1 MATTHNLAK
10 LRVQDPVLTELAQ
23 GYHNNE
29 LIGETL
35 MPTVEIDKEA
45 GKIPQFGRLA
55 FRLPSTVR
63 TLRGASNRLDPEDIT
78 AIDVA
83 LEEHDVE
90 YAIDY
95 REENEAIFSLRQFA
109 LNTTQDVIALG
120 REKAVAT
127 LALYETKYDSTNKV
141 ALSGTSKLT
150 SKTADVFSIFDTG
163 IRAVKR
169 SIGRKPNVCVIA
181 GDVWA
186 VLKEHPAV
194 IEKLKYSQVAIVTPE
209 VFAKLIGIDTVKIG
223 EAVYEDSNQLKDI
236 WTDAIVL
243 AYVAPRST
251 GGKGTVYEP
260 SYGYTVRRNK
270 GLFVD
275 TYKENGGKIE
285 VVRTTDIHKPHL
297 VGASAGYL
305 INKCIS
311 A

>member
-1 MATTHNLAK
+1 MTAHNLAA
-10 LRVQDPVLTELAQ
+10 LRVQDPVLTKLAQ
-23 GYHNNE
+23 GHHNLE
-29 LIGETL
+29 LIGEVL

-45 GKIPQFGRLA
+45 GKIPKFGRLA

-63 TLRGASNRLDPEDIT
+63 NLRGTSNRLDPEDIT

-120 REKAVAT
+120 REKEVAT
-127 LALYETKYDSTNKV
+127 LALDENKYDSGNKIT
-141 ALSGTSKLT
+141 LSGTSKIT
-150 SKTADVFSIFDTG
+150 SKQADIFAMFDTG

-169 SIGRKPNVCVIA
+169 AIGRKPNVCVIA

-186 VLKEHPAV
+186 ALKEHPAV

-209 VFAKLIGIDTVKIG
+209 VFGKLIGIDTVKIG
-223 EAVYEDSNQLKDI
+223 EAVYEESNQLKDI
-236 WTDAIVL
+236 WSDAIVL

-251 GGKGTVYEP
+251 ERKGTVYEP
-260 SYGYTVRRNK
+260 SYGYTVRRQG

-275 TYKENGGKIE
+275 TYKENGGKLE
-285 VVRTTDIHKPHL
+285 VIRTTDIHKLHL
-297 VGASAGYL
+297 LGASAGYL
-305 INKCIS
+305 IKGCL
-311 A
+311 

>member
-1 MATTHNLAK
+1 MTAHNLAA
-10 LRVQDPVLTELAQ
+10 LRVQDPVLTKLAQ
-23 GYHNNE
+23 GYHNLE
-29 LIGETL
+29 LVGEVL

-63 TLRGASNRLDPEDIT
+63 NLRGTSNRLDPEDIT

-120 REKAVAT
+120 REKEVAS
-127 LALYETKYDSTNKV
+127 LALDESKYGAGNKV
-141 ALSGTSKLT
+141 TLSGTSKIT
-150 SKTADVFSIFDTG
+150 SKQADIFAMFDTG

-169 SIGRKPNVCVIA
+169 AIGRKPNVCVIA

-186 VLKEHPAV
+186 ALKEHPAV

-209 VFAKLIGIDTVKIG
+209 VFGKLIGIDTVKIG
-223 EAVYEDSNQLKDI
+223 EAVYEESNQLKDI
-236 WTDAIVL
+236 WSDAIVL

-251 GGKGTVYEP
+251 ERKGTVYEP
-260 SYGYTVRRNK
+260 SYGYTVRRQG

-275 TYKENGGKIE
+275 TYKENGGKLE
-285 VVRTTDIHKPHL
+285 VIRTTDIHKPHL
-297 VGASAGYL
+297 LGASAGYL
-305 INKCIS
+305 IKGCL
-311 A
+311 

>member
-1 MATTHNLAK
+1 MTAHNLAA
-10 LRVQDPVLTELAQ
+10 LRVQDPVLTKLAQ
-23 GYHNNE
+23 GYHNLE
-29 LIGETL
+29 LIGEVL

-45 GKIPQFGRLA
+45 GKIPKFGRLA

-63 TLRGASNRLDPEDIT
+63 NLRGTSNRLDPEDIT

-109 LNTTQDVIALG
+109 LNTTQDVIAFG
-120 REKAVAT
+120 REKEVAT
-127 LALYETKYDSTNKV
+127 LALDESKYDSGNKV
-141 ALSGTSKLT
+141 TLSGTSKIT
-150 SKTADVFSIFDTG
+150 SKQADIFAMFDTG

-169 SIGRKPNVCVIA
+169 AIGRKPNVCVIA

-186 VLKEHPAV
+186 ALKEHPAV

-209 VFAKLIGIDTVKIG
+209 VFGKLIGIDTVKIG
-223 EAVYEDSNQLKDI
+223 EAVYEESNQLKDI
-236 WTDAIVL
+236 WSDAIVL

-251 GGKGTVYEP
+251 ERKGTVYEP
-260 SYGYTVRRNK
+260 SYGYTVRRQG

-275 TYKENGGKIE
+275 TYKENGGKLE
-285 VVRTTDIHKPHL
+285 VIRTTDIHKPHL
-297 VGASAGYL
+297 LGASAGYL
-305 INKCIS
+305 IKGCL
-311 A
+311 

>member
-1 MATTHNLAK
+1 MTAHNLAA
-10 LRVQDPVLTELAQ
+10 LRVQDPVLTKLAQ
-23 GYHNNE
+23 GYHNLE
-29 LIGETL
+29 LIGEVL

-45 GKIPQFGRLA
+45 GKIPKFGRLA

-63 TLRGASNRLDPEDIT
+63 NLRGTSNRLDPEDIT

-120 REKAVAT
+120 REKEVAT
-127 LALYETKYDSTNKV
+127 LALDESKYDAGNKV
-141 ALSGTSKLT
+141 TLSGTSKIT
-150 SKTADVFSIFDTG
+150 SKQADIFAMFDTG

-169 SIGRKPNVCVIA
+169 AIGRKPNVCVIA

-186 VLKEHPAV
+186 ALKEHPAV

-209 VFAKLIGIDTVKIG
+209 VFGKLIGIDTIKIG
-223 EAVYEDSNQLKDI
+223 EAVYEESNQLKDI
-236 WTDAIVL
+236 WSDAIVL

-251 GGKGTVYEP
+251 ERKGTVYEP
-260 SYGYTVRRNK
+260 SYGYTVRRQG

-275 TYKENGGKIE
+275 TYKENGGKLE
-285 VVRTTDIHKPHL
+285 VIRTTDIHKPHL
-297 VGASAGYL
+297 LGASAGYL
-305 INKCIS
+305 IKGCL
-311 A
+311 

>member
-1 MATTHNLAK
+1 MTAHNLAA
-10 LRVQDPVLTELAQ
+10 LRVQDPVLTKLAQ
-23 GYHNNE
+23 GYHNLE
-29 LIGETL
+29 LIGEVL

-45 GKIPQFGRLA
+45 GKIPKFGRLA
-55 FRLPSTVR
+55 FRLPSTVLN
-63 TLRGASNRLDPEDIT
+63 LRGTSNRLDPEDIT

-120 REKAVAT
+120 REKEVAT
-127 LALYETKYDSTNKV
+127 LALDENKYDSGNKV
-141 ALSGTSKLT
+141 TLSGTSKIT
-150 SKTADVFSIFDTG
+150 SKQADIFAMFDTG

-169 SIGRKPNVCVIA
+169 AIGHKPNVCVIA
-181 GDVWA
+181 GNVWA
-186 VLKEHPAV
+186 ALKEHPAV

-223 EAVYEDSNQLKDI
+223 EAVYEESNQLKDI
-236 WTDAIVL
+236 WSDAIVL

-251 GGKGTVYEP
+251 ERKGTVYEP
-260 SYGYTVRRNK
+260 SYGYTVRRQG

-275 TYKENGGKIE
+275 TYKENGGKLE
-285 VVRTTDIHKPHL
+285 VIRTTDIHKPHL
-297 VGASAGYL
+297 LGASAGYL
-305 INKCIS
+305 IKGCL
-311 A
+311 

>member
-1 MATTHNLAK
+1 MTAHNLAA
-10 LRVQDPVLTELAQ
+10 LRVQDPVLTKLAQ
-23 GYHNNE
+23 GYHNLE
-29 LIGETL
+29 LIGEML

-45 GKIPQFGRLA
+45 GKIPKFGRLA

-63 TLRGASNRLDPEDIT
+63 NLRGTSNRLDPEDIT

-120 REKAVAT
+120 REKEVAT
-127 LALYETKYDSTNKV
+127 LALDESKYDSGNKV
-141 ALSGTSKLT
+141 TLSGTSKIT
-150 SKTADVFSIFDTG
+150 SKQADIFAMFDTG
-163 IRAVKR
+163 ISAVKR
-169 SIGRKPNVCVIA
+169 AIGRKPNVCVIA

-186 VLKEHPAV
+186 ALKEHPAV

-223 EAVYEDSNQLKDI
+223 EAVYEESNQLKDI
-236 WTDAIVL
+236 WSDAIVL

-251 GGKGTVYEP
+251 ERKGTVYEP
-260 SYGYTVRRNK
+260 SYGYTVRRQG

-275 TYKENGGKIE
+275 TYKENGGKLE
-285 VVRTTDIHKPHL
+285 VIRTTDIHKPHL
-297 VGASAGYL
+297 LGASAGYL
-305 INKCIS
+305 IKGCL
-311 A
+311 

>member
-1 MATTHNLAK
+1 MTTHNLQK

-23 GYHNNE
+23 VYYNNE
-29 LIGETL
+29 LVGETL
-35 MPTVEIDKEA
+35 MPTVEIEKEA
-45 GKIPQFGRLA
+45 GKIPTFGRLA

-63 TLRGASNRLDPEDIT
+63 NLRGSSNRLDPEDIG

-120 REKAVAT
+120 REKAVAA
-127 LALYETKYDSTNKV
+127 LALNESRYETNNKIT
-141 ALSGTSKLT
+141 LSGTSQFSHKE
-150 SKTADVFSIFDTG
+150 ADIFKVFDTA

-169 SIGRKPNVCVIA
+169 AIGRKPNVCVIS

-186 VLKEHPAV
+186 VLKEHPQLM
-194 IEKLKYSQVAIVTPE
+194 EKIKYSQTAIVTPE
-209 VFAKLIGIDTVKIG
+209 LFAKLIGIDTVKIG
-223 EAVYEDSNQLKDI
+223 EAVYEEGGQLKDI
-236 WTDAIVL
+236 WSKDIVV
-243 AYVAPRST
+243 AYVSPRSSER
-251 GGKGTVYEP
+251 KGTVYEP
-260 SYGYTVRRNK
+260 SYGYTVRRQK

-275 TYKENGGKIE
+275 TYKESGGKIE

-297 VGASAGYL
+297 VGAAAGYL
-305 INKCIS
+305 IK
-311 A
+311 AAV

>member
-1 MATTHNLAK
+1 MTAHNLQA
-10 LRVQDPVLTELAQ
+10 LRVQDPVLTNLAQ
-23 GYHNNE
+23 GYHNLE
-29 LIGETL
+29 LVGEVL

-45 GKIPQFGRLA
+45 GKIPKFGRLA

-63 TLRGASNRLDPEDIT
+63 NLRGTSNRLDPEDIT

-120 REKAVAT
+120 REKEVAT
-127 LALYETKYDSTNKV
+127 LALDESKYDSGNKV
-141 ALSGTSKLT
+141 TLSGTSKIT
-150 SKTADVFSIFDTG
+150 SKQADIFAMFDTG

-169 SIGRKPNVCVIA
+169 AIGRKPNVCVIA
-181 GDVWA
+181 GNVWA
-186 VLKEHPAV
+186 ALKEHPAV

-223 EAVYEDSNQLKDI
+223 EAVYEESNQLKDI
-236 WTDAIVL
+236 WSDAIVL

-251 GGKGTVYEP
+251 ERKGTVYEP
-260 SYGYTVRRNK
+260 SYGYTIRRQG

-275 TYKENGGKIE
+275 TYKENGGKLE
-285 VVRTTDIHKPHL
+285 VIRTTDIHKPHL
-297 VGASAGYL
+297 LGASAGYL
-305 INKCIS
+305 IKGCL
-311 A
+311 

>member
-1 MATTHNLAK
+1 MTAHNLAA
-10 LRVQDPVLTELAQ
+10 LRVQDPVLTKLAQ
-23 GYHNNE
+23 GYHNLE
-29 LIGETL
+29 LIGEVL

-45 GKIPQFGRLA
+45 GKIPKFGRLA

-63 TLRGASNRLDPEDIT
+63 NLRGTSNRLDPEDIT

-120 REKAVAT
+120 REKEVAT
-127 LALYETKYDSTNKV
+127 LALDENKYDSGNKV
-141 ALSGTSKLT
+141 RLSGTSKIT
-150 SKTADVFSIFDTG
+150 SKQADIFAMFDTG

-169 SIGRKPNVCVIA
+169 AIGRKPNVCVIA
-181 GDVWA
+181 GNVWA
-186 VLKEHPAV
+186 ALKEHPAV

-223 EAVYEDSNQLKDI
+223 EAVYEESNQLKDI
-236 WTDAIVL
+236 WSDAIVL

-251 GGKGTVYEP
+251 ERKGTVYEP
-260 SYGYTVRRNK
+260 SYGYTIRRQG

-275 TYKENGGKIE
+275 TYKENGGKLE
-285 VVRTTDIHKPHL
+285 VIRTTDIHKPHL
-297 VGASAGYL
+297 LGASAGYL
-305 INKCIS
+305 IKGCL
-311 A
+311 

>member
-1 MATTHNLAK
+1 MTAHNLQA
-10 LRVQDPVLTELAQ
+10 LRVQDPVLTNLAQ
-23 GYHNNE
+23 GYHNLE
-29 LIGETL
+29 LVSEVL

-45 GKIPQFGRLA
+45 GKIPKFGRLA

-63 TLRGASNRLDPEDIT
+63 NLRGTSNRLDPEDIT

-120 REKAVAT
+120 REKEVAT
-127 LALYETKYDSTNKV
+127 LALDESKYDSGNKV
-141 ALSGTSKLT
+141 TLSGTSKIT
-150 SKTADVFSIFDTG
+150 SKQADIFAMFDTG

-169 SIGRKPNVCVIA
+169 AIGRKPNVCVIA

-186 VLKEHPAV
+186 ALKEHPAV

-223 EAVYEDSNQLKDI
+223 EAVYEESSQLKDI
-236 WTDAIVL
+236 WSDAIVL
-243 AYVAPRST
+243 AYVASRSAER
-251 GGKGTVYEP
+251 KGTVYEP
-260 SYGYTVRRNK
+260 SYGYTVRRQG

-275 TYKENGGKIE
+275 TYKENGGKLE
-285 VVRTTDIHKPHL
+285 VIRTTDIHKPHL
-297 VGASAGYL
+297 LGSAAGYL
-305 INKCIS
+305 IKGCL
-311 A
+311 

>member
-1 MATTHNLAK
+1 MTTHNLQK

-29 LIGETL
+29 LVGETL
-35 MPTVEIDKEA
+35 MPTVEIEKEA
-45 GKIPQFGRLA
+45 GKIPTFGRLA

-63 TLRGASNRLDPEDIT
+63 NLRGSSNRLDPEDIG

-127 LALYETKYDSTNKV
+127 LALDESRYATGNKIT
-141 ALSGTSKLT
+141 LSGTSQFSHKD
-150 SKTADVFSIFDTG
+150 ADIFKVFDG
-163 IRAVKR
+163 AIRAVKR
-169 SIGRKPNVCVIA
+169 SIGRKPNVCVIS

-186 VLKEHPAV
+186 VLKEHPQLM
-194 IEKLKYSQVAIVTPE
+194 EKIKYSQTAIVTPE
-209 VFAKLIGIDTVKIG
+209 LFAKLIGIDTVKIG
-223 EAVYEDSNQLKDI
+223 EAVYEEGGQLKDI
-236 WTDAIVL
+236 WSKDIVV

-251 GGKGTVYEP
+251 ERKGTVYEP
-260 SYGYTVRRNK
+260 SYGYTVRRQK

-275 TYKENGGKIE
+275 TYKESGGKIE

-297 VGASAGYL
+297 VGAAAGYL
-305 INKCIS
+305 IK
-311 A
+311 AAV

>member
-1 MATTHNLAK
+1 MTAHNLAA
-10 LRVQDPVLTELAQ
+10 LRVQDPVLTKLAQ
-23 GYHNNE
+23 GYHNLE
-29 LIGETL
+29 LIGEVL

-45 GKIPQFGRLA
+45 GKIPKFGRLA

-63 TLRGASNRLDPEDIT
+63 NLRGTSNRLDPEDIT

-120 REKAVAT
+120 REKEVAT
-127 LALYETKYDSTNKV
+127 LALDESKYDSGNKV
-141 ALSGTSKLT
+141 TLSGTSKIT
-150 SKTADVFSIFDTG
+150 SKQADIFAMFDTG

-169 SIGRKPNVCVIA
+169 AIGRKPNVCVIA

-186 VLKEHPAV
+186 ALKEHPAV

-223 EAVYEDSNQLKDI
+223 EAVYEESNQLKDI
-236 WTDAIVL
+236 WSDAIVL

-251 GGKGTVYEP
+251 ERKGTVYEP
-260 SYGYTVRRNK
+260 SYGYTIRRQG

-275 TYKENGGKIE
+275 TYKENGGKLE
-285 VVRTTDIHKPHL
+285 VIRTTDIHKPHL
-297 VGASAGYL
+297 LGASAGYL
-305 INKCIS
+305 IKGCL
-311 A
+311 

>member
-1 MATTHNLAK
+1 MTAHNLAA
-10 LRVQDPVLTELAQ
+10 LRVQDPVLTKLAQ
-23 GYHNNE
+23 GYHNLE
-29 LIGETL
+29 LIGEVL

-45 GKIPQFGRLA
+45 GKIPKFGRLA

-63 TLRGASNRLDPEDIT
+63 NLRGTSNRLDPEDIT

-120 REKAVAT
+120 REKEVAT
-127 LALYETKYDSTNKV
+127 LALDENKYDSGNKV
-141 ALSGTSKLT
+141 TLSGTSKIT
-150 SKTADVFSIFDTG
+150 SKQADIFAIFDTG

-169 SIGRKPNVCVIA
+169 AIGRKPNVCVIA

-186 VLKEHPAV
+186 ALKEHPAV

-223 EAVYEDSNQLKDI
+223 EAVYEESNQLKDI
-236 WTDAIVL
+236 WSDAIVL

-251 GGKGTVYEP
+251 ERKGTVYEP
-260 SYGYTVRRNK
+260 SYGYTVRRQG

-275 TYKENGGKIE
+275 TYKENGGKLE
-285 VVRTTDIHKPHL
+285 VIRTTDIHKPHL
-297 VGASAGYL
+297 LGASAGYL
-305 INKCIS
+305 IKGCL
-311 A
+311 

>member
-1 MATTHNLAK
+1 
-10 LRVQDPVLTELAQ
+10 
-23 GYHNNE
+23 
-29 LIGETL
+29 

-45 GKIPQFGRLA
+45 GKIPKFGRLA

-63 TLRGASNRLDPEDIT
+63 NLRGTSNRLDPEDIT

-120 REKAVAT
+120 REKEVAT
-127 LALYETKYDSTNKV
+127 LALDENKYDSGNKV
-141 ALSGTSKLT
+141 TLSGTSKIT
-150 SKTADVFSIFDTG
+150 SKQADIFAMFDTG

-169 SIGRKPNVCVIA
+169 AIGRKPNVCVIA
-181 GDVWA
+181 GNVWA
-186 VLKEHPAV
+186 ALKEHPAV

-223 EAVYEDSNQLKDI
+223 EAVYEESNQLKDI
-236 WTDAIVL
+236 WSDAIVL

-251 GGKGTVYEP
+251 ERKGTVYEP
-260 SYGYTVRRNK
+260 SYGYTVRRQG

-275 TYKENGGKIE
+275 TYKENGGKLE
-285 VVRTTDIHKPHL
+285 VIRTTDIHKPHL
-297 VGASAGYL
+297 LGASAGYL
-305 INKCIS
+305 IKGCL
-311 A
+311 

>member
-1 MATTHNLAK
+1 MTAHNLAA
-10 LRVQDPVLTELAQ
+10 LRVQDPVLTKLAQ
-23 GYHNNE
+23 GYHNLE
-29 LIGETL
+29 LIGEVL

-45 GKIPQFGRLA
+45 GKIPKFGRLA

-63 TLRGASNRLDPEDIT
+63 NLRGTSNRLDPEDIT

-120 REKAVAT
+120 REKEVAT
-127 LALYETKYDSTNKV
+127 LALDENKYDSGNKV
-141 ALSGTSKLT
+141 TLSGTSKIT
-150 SKTADVFSIFDTG
+150 SKQADIFAMFDTG

-169 SIGRKPNVCVIA
+169 AIGRKPNVCVIA

-186 VLKEHPAV
+186 ALKEHPAV

-209 VFAKLIGIDTVKIG
+209 VFGKLIGIDTVKIG
-223 EAVYEDSNQLKDI
+223 EVVYEESNQLKDI
-236 WTDAIVL
+236 WSDAIVL

-251 GGKGTVYEP
+251 ERKGTVYEP
-260 SYGYTVRRNK
+260 SYGYTVRRQG

-275 TYKENGGKIE
+275 TYKENGGKLE
-285 VVRTTDIHKPHL
+285 VIRTTDIHKPHL
-297 VGASAGYL
+297 LGASAGYL
-305 INKCIS
+305 IKGCL
-311 A
+311 

>member
-1 MATTHNLAK
+1 MTAHNLQA
-10 LRVQDPVLTELAQ
+10 LRVQDPVLTNLAQ
-23 GYHNNE
+23 GYHNLE
-29 LIGETL
+29 LVGEVL

-45 GKIPQFGRLA
+45 GKIPKFGRLA

-63 TLRGASNRLDPEDIT
+63 NLRGTSNRLDPEDIT

-120 REKAVAT
+120 REKEVAT
-127 LALYETKYDSTNKV
+127 LALDESKYDAGNKIT
-141 ALSGTSKLT
+141 LSGTSKIT
-150 SKTADVFSIFDTG
+150 SKQADIFAMFDTG

-169 SIGRKPNVCVIA
+169 AIGRKPNVCVIA

-186 VLKEHPAV
+186 ALKEHPAV

-223 EAVYEDSNQLKDI
+223 EAVYEESSQLKDI
-236 WTDAIVL
+236 WSDAIVL
-243 AYVAPRST
+243 AYVAPRSAER
-251 GGKGTVYEP
+251 KGTVYEP
-260 SYGYTVRRNK
+260 SYGYTVRRHN

-275 TYKENGGKIE
+275 TYKENGGKLE
-285 VVRTTDIHKPHL
+285 VIRTTDIHKPHL
-297 VGASAGYL
+297 VGSAAGYL
-305 INKCIS
+305 IKGCL
-311 A
+311 

>member
-1 MATTHNLAK
+1 MTAHNLAA
-10 LRVQDPVLTELAQ
+10 LRVQDPVLTKLAQ
-23 GYHNNE
+23 GYHNLE
-29 LIGETL
+29 LIGEVL

-45 GKIPQFGRLA
+45 GKIPKFGRLA

-63 TLRGASNRLDPEDIT
+63 NLRGTSNRLDPEDIT

-120 REKAVAT
+120 REKEVAT
-127 LALYETKYDSTNKV
+127 LALDENKYDSGNKV
-141 ALSGTSKLT
+141 TLSGTSKIT
-150 SKTADVFSIFDTG
+150 SKQADIFAMFDTG

-169 SIGRKPNVCVIA
+169 AIGRKPNVCVIA
-181 GDVWA
+181 GNVWA
-186 VLKEHPAV
+186 ALKEHPAV

-223 EAVYEDSNQLKDI
+223 EAVYEESNQLKDI
-236 WTDAIVL
+236 WSDAIVL

-251 GGKGTVYEP
+251 ERKGTVYEP
-260 SYGYTVRRNK
+260 SYGYTVRRQG

-275 TYKENGGKIE
+275 TYKENGGKLE
-285 VVRTTDIHKPHL
+285 VIRTTDIHKPHL
-297 VGASAGYL
+297 LGASAGYL
-305 INKCIS
+305 IKGCL
-311 A
+311 

>member
-1 MATTHNLAK
+1 MTAHNLQA
-10 LRVQDPVLTELAQ
+10 LRVQDPVLTNLAQ
-23 GYHNNE
+23 GYHNLE
-29 LIGETL
+29 LVGEVL

-45 GKIPQFGRLA
+45 GKIPKFGRLA

-63 TLRGASNRLDPEDIT
+63 NLRGTSNRLDPEDIT
-78 AIDVA
+78 AIDLA

-120 REKAVAT
+120 REKEVAT
-127 LALYETKYDSTNKV
+127 LALDESKYDSGNKV
-141 ALSGTSKLT
+141 TLSGTSKIT
-150 SKTADVFSIFDTG
+150 SKQADIFAMFDTG

-169 SIGRKPNVCVIA
+169 AIGRKPNVCVIA

-186 VLKEHPAV
+186 ALKEHPAV

-223 EAVYEDSNQLKDI
+223 EAVYEESNQLKDI
-236 WTDAIVL
+236 WSDAIVL

-251 GGKGTVYEP
+251 ERKGTVYEP
-260 SYGYTVRRNK
+260 SYGYTVRRQG

-275 TYKENGGKIE
+275 TYKENGGKLE
-285 VVRTTDIHKPHL
+285 VIRTTDIHKPHL
-297 VGASAGYL
+297 LGASAGYL
-305 INKCIS
+305 IKGCL
-311 A
+311 

>member
-1 MATTHNLAK
+1 MPAHNLKA

-23 GYHNNE
+23 GYHNLE
-29 LIGETL
+29 LVGETL
-35 MPTVEIDKEA
+35 MPTVEIEKEA
-45 GKIPQFGRLA
+45 GKIPKFGRLA

-63 TLRGASNRLDPEDIT
+63 SLRGSSNRLDPEDIT
-78 AIDVA
+78 AIDVN

-120 REKAVAT
+120 REKEVAT
-127 LALYETKYDSTNKV
+127 LALDETKYEEGNKIT
-141 ALSGTSKLT
+141 LSGSSKIT
-150 SKTADVFSIFDTG
+150 DKSADIFGMFDTG

-169 SIGRKPNVCVIA
+169 AIGRKPNVCVIA
-181 GDVWA
+181 GNVWA
-186 VLKEHPAV
+186 ALKEHPAV

-223 EAVYEDSNQLKDI
+223 EAVYEENNQLKDI
-236 WTDAIVL
+236 WSDAIVL
-243 AYVAPRST
+243 AYVAPRSAER
-251 GGKGTVYEP
+251 KGTVYEP
-260 SYGYTVRRNK
+260 SYGYTVRRHN

-285 VVRTTDIHKPHL
+285 VIRTTDIHKPHL

-305 INKCIS
+305 IKGCL
-311 A
+311 

>member
-1 MATTHNLAK
+1 MTAHNLAA
-10 LRVQDPVLTELAQ
+10 LRVQDPVLTKLAQ
-23 GYHNNE
+23 GYHNLE
-29 LIGETL
+29 LIGEVL

-45 GKIPQFGRLA
+45 GKIPKFGRLA

-63 TLRGASNRLDPEDIT
+63 NLRGTSNRLDPEDIT

-120 REKAVAT
+120 REKEVAT
-127 LALYETKYDSTNKV
+127 LALDESKYDAGNKV
-141 ALSGTSKLT
+141 TLSGTSKIT
-150 SKTADVFSIFDTG
+150 SKQADIFAMFDTG

-169 SIGRKPNVCVIA
+169 AIGRKPNVCVIA

-186 VLKEHPAV
+186 ALKEHPAV

-209 VFAKLIGIDTVKIG
+209 VFGKLIGIDTVKIG
-223 EAVYEDSNQLKDI
+223 EAVYEESNQLKDI
-236 WTDAIVL
+236 WSDAIVL

-251 GGKGTVYEP
+251 ERKGTVYEP
-260 SYGYTVRRNK
+260 SYGYTVRRQG

-275 TYKENGGKIE
+275 TYKENGGKLE
-285 VVRTTDIHKPHL
+285 VIRTTDIHKPHL
-297 VGASAGYL
+297 LGASAGYL
-305 INKCIS
+305 IKGCL
-311 A
+311 

>member
-1 MATTHNLAK
+1 MTAHNLAA
-10 LRVQDPVLTELAQ
+10 LRVQDPVLTKLAQ
-23 GYHNNE
+23 GYHNLE
-29 LIGETL
+29 LIGEVL

-45 GKIPQFGRLA
+45 GKIPKFGRLA

-63 TLRGASNRLDPEDIT
+63 NLRGTSNRLDPEDIT

-120 REKAVAT
+120 REKEVAT
-127 LALYETKYDSTNKV
+127 LALDENKYGSGNKV
-141 ALSGTSKLT
+141 TLSGTSKIT
-150 SKTADVFSIFDTG
+150 SKQADIFAMFDTG

-169 SIGRKPNVCVIA
+169 AIGRKPNVCVIA

-186 VLKEHPAV
+186 ALKEHPAV

-209 VFAKLIGIDTVKIG
+209 VFGKLIGIDTVKIG
-223 EAVYEDSNQLKDI
+223 EAVYEESNQLKDI
-236 WTDAIVL
+236 WSDAIVL

-251 GGKGTVYEP
+251 ERKGTVYEP
-260 SYGYTVRRNK
+260 SYGYTVRRQG

-275 TYKENGGKIE
+275 TYKENGGKLE
-285 VVRTTDIHKPHL
+285 VIRTTDIHKPHL
-297 VGASAGYL
+297 LGASAGYL
-305 INKCIS
+305 IKGCL
-311 A
+311 

>member
-1 MATTHNLAK
+1 MTTHNLQK

-23 GYHNNE
+23 VYYNNE
-29 LIGETL
+29 LVGETL
-35 MPTVEIDKEA
+35 MPTVEIEKEA
-45 GKIPQFGRLA
+45 GKIPTFGRLA

-63 TLRGASNRLDPEDIT
+63 NLRGSSNRLDPEDIG

-120 REKAVAT
+120 REKAVAA
-127 LALYETKYDSTNKV
+127 LALNESRYETNNKIT
-141 ALSGTSKLT
+141 LSGTSQFSHKE
-150 SKTADVFSIFDTG
+150 ADIFKVFDTA

-169 SIGRKPNVCVIA
+169 AIGRKPNVCVIS

-186 VLKEHPAV
+186 ALKEHPQLM
-194 IEKLKYSQVAIVTPE
+194 EKIKYSQTAIVTPE
-209 VFAKLIGIDTVKIG
+209 LFAKLIGIDTVKIG
-223 EAVYEDSNQLKDI
+223 EAVYEEGGQLKDI
-236 WTDAIVL
+236 WSKDIVV

-251 GGKGTVYEP
+251 ERKGTVYEP
-260 SYGYTVRRNK
+260 SYGYTVRRQK

-275 TYKENGGKIE
+275 TYKESGGKIE

-297 VGASAGYL
+297 VGAAAGYL
-305 INKCIS
+305 IK
-311 A
+311 AAV

>member
-1 MATTHNLAK
+1 MTAHNLAA
-10 LRVQDPVLTELAQ
+10 LRVQDPVLTKLAQ
-23 GYHNNE
+23 GYHNLE
-29 LIGETL
+29 LIGEVL

-45 GKIPQFGRLA
+45 GKIPKFGRLA

-63 TLRGASNRLDPEDIT
+63 NLRGTSNRLDPEDIT

-120 REKAVAT
+120 REKEVAT
-127 LALYETKYDSTNKV
+127 LALDESKYDAGNKV
-141 ALSGTSKLT
+141 TLSGTSKIT
-150 SKTADVFSIFDTG
+150 SKQADIFAMFDTG

-169 SIGRKPNVCVIA
+169 AIGRKPNVCVIA
-181 GDVWA
+181 GNVWA
-186 VLKEHPAV
+186 ALKEHPAV

-223 EAVYEDSNQLKDI
+223 EAVYEESNQLKDI
-236 WTDAIVL
+236 WSDAIVL

-251 GGKGTVYEP
+251 ERKGTVYEP
-260 SYGYTVRRNK
+260 SYGYTIRRQG

-275 TYKENGGKIE
+275 TYKENGGKLE
-285 VVRTTDIHKPHL
+285 VIRTTDIHKPHL
-297 VGASAGYL
+297 LGASAGYL
-305 INKCIS
+305 IKGCL
-311 A
+311 

>member
-1 MATTHNLAK
+1 MTAHNLAA
-10 LRVQDPVLTELAQ
+10 LRVQDPVLTNLAQ
-23 GYHNNE
+23 GYHNLE
-29 LIGETL
+29 LVGEVL

-45 GKIPQFGRLA
+45 GKIPKFGRLA

-63 TLRGASNRLDPEDIT
+63 NLRGTSNRLDPEDIT

-120 REKAVAT
+120 REKEVAT
-127 LALYETKYDSTNKV
+127 LALDESKYDAGNKV
-141 ALSGTSKLT
+141 TLSGTSKIT
-150 SKTADVFSIFDTG
+150 SKQADIFAMFDTG

-169 SIGRKPNVCVIA
+169 AIGRKPNVCVIA

-186 VLKEHPAV
+186 ALKEHPAV

-223 EAVYEDSNQLKDI
+223 EAVYEESSQLKDI
-236 WTDAIVL
+236 WSDAIVL
-243 AYVAPRST
+243 AYVAPRSAER
-251 GGKGTVYEP
+251 KGTVYEP
-260 SYGYTVRRNK
+260 SYGYTVRRQG

-285 VVRTTDIHKPHL
+285 VIRTTDIHKPHL
-297 VGASAGYL
+297 LGASAGYL
-305 INKCIS
+305 IKGCL
-311 A
+311 

>member
-1 MATTHNLAK
+1 MTAHNLAA
-10 LRVQDPVLTELAQ
+10 LRAQDPVLTKLAQ
-23 GYHNNE
+23 GYHNLE
-29 LIGETL
+29 LIGEVL

-45 GKIPQFGRLA
+45 GKIPKFGRLA

-63 TLRGASNRLDPEDIT
+63 NLRGTSNRLDPEDIT

-120 REKAVAT
+120 REKEVAT
-127 LALYETKYDSTNKV
+127 LALDENKYDSGNKV
-141 ALSGTSKLT
+141 TLSGTSKIT
-150 SKTADVFSIFDTG
+150 SKQADIFAMFDTG

-169 SIGRKPNVCVIA
+169 AIGRKPNVCVIA
-181 GDVWA
+181 GNVWA
-186 VLKEHPAV
+186 ALKEHPAV

-223 EAVYEDSNQLKDI
+223 EAVYEESNQLKDI
-236 WTDAIVL
+236 WSDAIVL

-251 GGKGTVYEP
+251 ERKGTVYEP
-260 SYGYTVRRNK
+260 SYGYTVRRQG

-275 TYKENGGKIE
+275 TYKENGGKLE
-285 VVRTTDIHKPHL
+285 VIRTTDIHKPHL
-297 VGASAGYL
+297 LGASAGYL
-305 INKCIS
+305 IKGCL
-311 A
+311 

>member
-1 MATTHNLAK
+1 MTAHNLAA
-10 LRVQDPVLTELAQ
+10 LRVQDPVLTNLAQ
-23 GYHNNE
+23 GYHNLE
-29 LIGETL
+29 LVGEVL

-45 GKIPQFGRLA
+45 GKIPKFGRLA

-63 TLRGASNRLDPEDIT
+63 NLRGTSNRLDPEDIT

-120 REKAVAT
+120 REKEVAT
-127 LALYETKYDSTNKV
+127 LALDESKYDAGNKV
-141 ALSGTSKLT
+141 TLSGTSKIT
-150 SKTADVFSIFDTG
+150 SKQADIFAMFDTG

-169 SIGRKPNVCVIA
+169 AIGRKPNVCVIA

-186 VLKEHPAV
+186 ALKEHPAV

-223 EAVYEDSNQLKDI
+223 EAVYEESNQLKDI
-236 WTDAIVL
+236 WSDAIVL

-251 GGKGTVYEP
+251 ERKGTVYEP
-260 SYGYTVRRNK
+260 SYGYTVRRQG

-275 TYKENGGKIE
+275 TYKENGGKLE
-285 VVRTTDIHKPHL
+285 VIRTTDIHKPHL
-297 VGASAGYL
+297 LGASAGYL
-305 INKCIS
+305 IKGCL
-311 A
+311 

>member
-1 MATTHNLAK
+1 MTAHNLQA
-10 LRVQDPVLTELAQ
+10 LRVQDPVLTNLAQ
-23 GYHNNE
+23 GYHNLE
-29 LIGETL
+29 LVGEVL

-45 GKIPQFGRLA
+45 GKIPKFGRLA

-63 TLRGASNRLDPEDIT
+63 NLRGTSNRLDPEDIT

-120 REKAVAT
+120 REKEVAT
-127 LALYETKYDSTNKV
+127 LTLDESKYDSGNKV
-141 ALSGTSKLT
+141 TLSGTSKIT
-150 SKTADVFSIFDTG
+150 SKQADIFAMFDTG

-169 SIGRKPNVCVIA
+169 AIGRKPNVCVIA

-186 VLKEHPAV
+186 ALKEHPAV

-223 EAVYEDSNQLKDI
+223 EAVYEESNQLKDI
-236 WTDAIVL
+236 WSDAIVL

-251 GGKGTVYEP
+251 ERKGTVYEP
-260 SYGYTVRRNK
+260 SYGYTVRRQG

-275 TYKENGGKIE
+275 TYKENGGKLE
-285 VVRTTDIHKPHL
+285 VIRTTDIHKPHL
-297 VGASAGYL
+297 LGASAGYL
-305 INKCIS
+305 IKGCL
-311 A
+311 

>member
-1 MATTHNLAK
+1 MTAHNLAA
-10 LRVQDPVLTELAQ
+10 LRVQDPVLTKLAQ
-23 GYHNNE
+23 GYHNLE
-29 LIGETL
+29 LIGEVL

-45 GKIPQFGRLA
+45 GKIPKFGRLA

-63 TLRGASNRLDPEDIT
+63 NLRGTSNRLDPEDIT

-120 REKAVAT
+120 REKEVAT
-127 LALYETKYDSTNKV
+127 LALDENKYDSGNKV
-141 ALSGTSKLT
+141 TLSGTSKIT
-150 SKTADVFSIFDTG
+150 SKQADIFAMFDTG

-169 SIGRKPNVCVIA
+169 AIGRKPNVCVIA

-186 VLKEHPAV
+186 ALKEHPAV
-194 IEKLKYSQVAIVTPE
+194 IEKLKYAQVAIVTPE
-209 VFAKLIGIDTVKIG
+209 VFGKLIGIDTVKIG
-223 EAVYEDSNQLKDI
+223 EVVYEESNQLKDI
-236 WTDAIVL
+236 WSDAIVL

-251 GGKGTVYEP
+251 ERKGTVYEP
-260 SYGYTVRRNK
+260 SYGYTVRRQG

-275 TYKENGGKIE
+275 TYKENGGKLE
-285 VVRTTDIHKPHL
+285 VIRTTDIHKPHL
-297 VGASAGYL
+297 LGASAGYL
-305 INKCIS
+305 IKGCL
-311 A
+311 

>member
-1 MATTHNLAK
+1 MPAHNLKA

-23 GYHNNE
+23 GYHNLE
-29 LIGETL
+29 LVGETL
-35 MPTVEIDKEA
+35 MPTVEIEKEA
-45 GKIPQFGRLA
+45 GKIPKFGRLA

-63 TLRGASNRLDPEDIT
+63 GLRGSSNRLDPEDIT
-78 AIDVA
+78 AIDVN

-120 REKAVAT
+120 REKEVAT
-127 LALYETKYDSTNKV
+127 LALDESKYDAGNKIT
-141 ALSGTSKLT
+141 LSGSSKIT
-150 SKTADVFSIFDTG
+150 DKSADIFGMFDTG

-169 SIGRKPNVCVIA
+169 AIGRKPNVCVIA

-186 VLKEHPAV
+186 ALKDHPVV
-194 IEKLKYSQVAIVTPE
+194 IEKLKYSQVAIITPE

-223 EAVYEDSNQLKDI
+223 EAVYEENSQLKDI
-236 WTDAIVL
+236 WSDAIVL
-243 AYVAPRST
+243 AYVAARSSER
-251 GGKGTVYEP
+251 KGTVYEP
-260 SYGYTVRRNK
+260 SYGYTVRRQK

-275 TYKENGGKIE
+275 TYPENGGKIE
-285 VVRTTDIHKPHL
+285 VIRTTDIHKPHL

-305 INKCIS
+305 IKGCL
-311 A
+311 

>member
-1 MATTHNLAK
+1 MTAHNLAA
-10 LRVQDPVLTELAQ
+10 LRVQDPVLTKLAQ
-23 GYHNNE
+23 GYHNLE
-29 LIGETL
+29 LIGEVL

-45 GKIPQFGRLA
+45 GKIPKFGRLA

-63 TLRGASNRLDPEDIT
+63 NLRGTSNRLDPADIT

-120 REKAVAT
+120 REKEVAT
-127 LALYETKYDSTNKV
+127 LALDENKYDSGNKIT
-141 ALSGTSKLT
+141 LSGTSKIT
-150 SKTADVFSIFDTG
+150 SKQADIFAMFDTG

-169 SIGRKPNVCVIA
+169 AIGRKPNVCVIA

-186 VLKEHPAV
+186 ALKEHPAV

-209 VFAKLIGIDTVKIG
+209 VFGKLIGIDTVKIG
-223 EAVYEDSNQLKDI
+223 EAVYEESNQLKDI
-236 WTDAIVL
+236 WSDAIVL
-243 AYVAPRST
+243 AYVAPRSIER
-251 GGKGTVYEP
+251 KGTVYEP
-260 SYGYTVRRNK
+260 SYGYTVRRQG

-275 TYKENGGKIE
+275 TYKENGGKLE
-285 VVRTTDIHKPHL
+285 VIRTTDIHKPHL
-297 VGASAGYL
+297 LGASAGYL
-305 INKCIS
+305 IKGCL
-311 A
+311 

>member
-1 MATTHNLAK
+1 MTARNLQA
-10 LRVQDPVLTELAQ
+10 LRVQDPVLTNLAQ
-23 GYHNNE
+23 GYHNLE
-29 LIGETL
+29 LVGEVL

-45 GKIPQFGRLA
+45 GKIPKFGRLA

-63 TLRGASNRLDPEDIT
+63 NLRGTSNRLDPEDIT

-120 REKAVAT
+120 REKEVAT
-127 LALYETKYDSTNKV
+127 LALDESKYDSGNKV
-141 ALSGTSKLT
+141 TLSGTSKIT
-150 SKTADVFSIFDTG
+150 SKQADIFAMFDTG

-169 SIGRKPNVCVIA
+169 AIGRKPNVCVIA

-186 VLKEHPAV
+186 ALKEHPAV

-223 EAVYEDSNQLKDI
+223 EAVYEESSQLKDI
-236 WTDAIVL
+236 WSDAIVL
-243 AYVAPRST
+243 AYVAPRSAER
-251 GGKGTVYEP
+251 KGTVYEP
-260 SYGYTVRRNK
+260 SYGYTVRRQG

-275 TYKENGGKIE
+275 TYKENGGKLE
-285 VVRTTDIHKPHL
+285 VIRTTDIHKPHL
-297 VGASAGYL
+297 LGASAGYL
-305 INKCIS
+305 IKGCL
-311 A
+311 

>member
-1 MATTHNLAK
+1 MTAHNLAA
-10 LRVQDPVLTELAQ
+10 LRVQDPVLTKLAQ
-23 GYHNNE
+23 GYHNLE
-29 LIGETL
+29 LIGEVL

-45 GKIPQFGRLA
+45 GKIPKFGRLA

-63 TLRGASNRLDPEDIT
+63 NLRGTSNRLDPEDIT

-120 REKAVAT
+120 REKEVAT
-127 LALYETKYDSTNKV
+127 LALDESKYDAGNKV
-141 ALSGTSKLT
+141 TLSGTSKIT
-150 SKTADVFSIFDTG
+150 SKQADIFAMFDTG

-169 SIGRKPNVCVIA
+169 AIGRKPNVCVIA

-186 VLKEHPAV
+186 ALKEHPAV

-209 VFAKLIGIDTVKIG
+209 VFGKLIGIDTVKIG
-223 EAVYEDSNQLKDI
+223 EAVYEESNQLKDI
-236 WTDAIVL
+236 WSDAIVL

-251 GGKGTVYEP
+251 ERKGTVYEP
-260 SYGYTVRRNK
+260 SYGYTVRRQG

-275 TYKENGGKIE
+275 TYKENGGKLE
-285 VVRTTDIHKPHL
+285 VIRTTDIHKPHL
-297 VGASAGYL
+297 LGASAGYL
-305 INKCIS
+305 IKGWL
-311 A
+311 

>member
-1 MATTHNLAK
+1 MTAHNLQA
-10 LRVQDPVLTELAQ
+10 LRVQDPVLTNLAQ
-23 GYHNNE
+23 GYHNLE
-29 LIGETL
+29 LVGEVL

-45 GKIPQFGRLA
+45 GKIPKFGRLA

-63 TLRGASNRLDPEDIT
+63 NLRGTSNRLDPEDIT

-120 REKAVAT
+120 REKEVAT
-127 LALYETKYDSTNKV
+127 LALDESKYDSGNKV
-141 ALSGTSKLT
+141 TLSGTSKIT
-150 SKTADVFSIFDTG
+150 NKQADIFAMFDTG

-169 SIGRKPNVCVIA
+169 AIGRKPNVCVIA

-186 VLKEHPAV
+186 ALKEHPVV

-223 EAVYEDSNQLKDI
+223 EAVYEESNQLKDI
-236 WTDAIVL
+236 WSDAIVL

-251 GGKGTVYEP
+251 ERKGTVYEP
-260 SYGYTVRRNK
+260 SYGYTVRRQG

-275 TYKENGGKIE
+275 TYKENGGKLE
-285 VVRTTDIHKPHL
+285 VIRTTDIHKPHL
-297 VGASAGYL
+297 LGASAGYL
-305 INKCIS
+305 IKGCL
-311 A
+311 